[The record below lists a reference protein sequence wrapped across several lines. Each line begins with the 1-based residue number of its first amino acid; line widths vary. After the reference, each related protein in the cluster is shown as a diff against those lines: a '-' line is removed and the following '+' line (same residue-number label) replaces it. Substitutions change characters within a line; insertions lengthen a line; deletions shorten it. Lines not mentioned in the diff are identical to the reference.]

1 MHRLIYSCGAPR
13 FKHKFYQGWITQKA
27 KKKKKK
33 KKKTIILIL
42 NKIAVLT
49 HSYILYG

>member
-1 MHRLIYSCGAPR
+1 MDNAES
-13 FKHKFYQGWITQKA
+13 KN
-27 KKKKKK
+27 KKQQQ
-33 KKKTIILIL
+33 KKTIILIL